1 MLLRKRLNGG
11 YLFILPGLLYLTI
24 MSLYPMAYV
33 FKLSLFDKKDLFI
46 GLGNFVRAFQDALF
60 LQTVQQSIIFV
71 LLSATFHVALGL
83 FLAILLN
90 QKMNPIYRVV
100 IRSLILIPWA
110 ITPVVV
116 AVIWRL
122 IYNPHLS
129 IIPEILKSLGI
140 NIQWMLL
147 ANPTWALPAVALAN
161 IWFSLPFY
169 MLMILASLQSI
180 PGEIYE
186 AANIDGANIFQRLRY
201 VTIPHL
207 RNILVTLLL
216 FDFIGA
222 FVFFELIWVMTK
234 GGPANRTEVMATY
247 AYRMA
252 FERFDFGYASAV
264 AVIMFLIMLIC
275 CLGVLMIMRKE
286 D

>member
-46 GLGNFVRAFQDALF
+46 GLGNFVRAFQDDLF
-60 LQTVQQSIIFV
+60 LQSVQQSIIFV

-129 IIPEILKSLGI
+129 IIPEILQSLGI

-264 AVIMFLIMLIC
+264 AVLMFMIMLIC
-275 CLGVLMIMRKE
+275 CLGLLMIMRKG

>member
-252 FERFDFGYASAV
+252 FQRFDFGYASAV

-275 CLGVLMIMRKE
+275 LSLIHI
-286 D
+286 